1 MLWSPAKP
9 EGGSFSSTISISRSS
24 EVSITIRVP
33 LGEATLESL
42 RERVV
47 IEHGGEQRNVLAED
61 GLASEHHR
69 EDTSF

>member
-9 EGGSFSSTISISRSS
+9 ECGSFSSTISISRHD
-24 EVSITIRVP
+24 RVP

-42 RERVV
+42 RERAV